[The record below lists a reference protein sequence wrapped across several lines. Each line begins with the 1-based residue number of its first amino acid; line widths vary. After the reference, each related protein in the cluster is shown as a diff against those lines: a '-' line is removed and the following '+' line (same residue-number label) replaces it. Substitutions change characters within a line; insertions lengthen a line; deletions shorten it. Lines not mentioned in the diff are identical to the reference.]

1 MMKASVKGKYDAD
14 TSVGGGVGTLVVNG
28 GDVRLRASMTDDTF
42 SSGPSLNGLSLSLEK
57 PGSFIIDYNVPKK
70 DVRFQF
76 MNSVRVLDKP
86 LNLTY
91 SHARGDNRTAL
102 DGTLVLDPAN
112 KFSANYAFDSGNCK
126 LKYSYVHTG
135 LTTFEPS
142 YDVAK
147 NSWDFAVSQRVYGDD
162 VLKASY
168 QASSKVL
175 ALDWLRNSMY
185 NGSFKVSA
193 TLNLAEE
200 LKIPKITAESTWNF
214 DV

>member
-1 MMKASVKGKYDAD
+1 
-14 TSVGGGVGTLVVNG
+14 
-28 GDVRLRASMTDDTF
+28 
-42 SSGPSLNGLSLSLEK
+42 
-57 PGSFIIDYNVPKK
+57 
-70 DVRFQF
+70 

-102 DGTLVLDPAN
+102 DGTLVLDPDN

-126 LKYSYVHTG
+126 LKYSYVHGG

-147 NSWDFAVSQRVYGDD
+147 NSWDFAVSQRLYGDD

-168 QASSKVL
+168 QTSSRFL
-175 ALDWLRNSMY
+175 ALDWSRNSMY
-185 NGSFKVSA
+185 DGGFKVYY
-193 TLNLAEE
+193 
-200 LKIPKITAESTWNF
+200 IFVYI
-214 DV
+214 